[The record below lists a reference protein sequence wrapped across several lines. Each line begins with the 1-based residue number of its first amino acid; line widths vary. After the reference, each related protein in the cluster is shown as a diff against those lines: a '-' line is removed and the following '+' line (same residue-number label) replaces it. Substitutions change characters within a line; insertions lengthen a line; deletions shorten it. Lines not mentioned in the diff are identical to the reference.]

1 MLFGCSLVFFL
12 GLLLSPAPPPL
23 WRVQQLSLRAIAV
36 RAKYGVFWLGTYMAL
51 LDQGWLWWV
60 TSVGAVP
67 AALTGFAVGSLAL
80 FPGLPAAPFYTL
92 AHFKCHTTKHKSK
105 SA

>member
-1 MLFGCSLVFFL
+1 M
-12 GLLLSPAPPPL
+12 AP
-23 WRVQQLSLRAIAV
+23 RATPSTRCPTQYGV
-36 RAKYGVFWLGTYMAL
+36 VGVFWLGTYMAL

-60 TSVGAVP
+60 SSVGAVP

-80 FPGLPAAPFYTL
+80 FPGLPAAPFYTF
-92 AHFKCHTTKHKSK
+92 AHFKCHTRKHKSK